1 MTVQPMKGI
10 RVLEVAQYTFVPS
23 AGAVLAD
30 WGAEV
35 IKVEH
40 AERGDAARGQTHL
53 GAVHLP
59 PGEFNPLIEHSNR
72 GKRSIGLS
80 LNDPEAL
87 EVLLRIAK
95 TCDVFLTNLLPE
107 SRRKLGIDVEDIR
120 RANPA
125 IIYVR
130 GSAFGN
136 AGPDRDRGGFD
147 VTSFWARGGGAAGS
161 TPPNVGAMIGMPGP
175 AYGDSI
181 GGLGMA
187 GGIAAALFA
196 RERTGEPSVIDV
208 SLLSVGAWA
217 SGLAVDISLLTGTPW
232 TPGDANGFW
241 SAPTNPL
248 SGYFRTKDNRWI
260 VLHLNQMWRY
270 WPDFWRRLGRADILT
285 DPRFSSADDVRAQTA
300 VVASIVADEIGLR
313 SLAEWEAA
321 LGDMEGPWAAA
332 QDSVDVGQDPS
343 LRANGYIAK
352 VTDVDGATREL
363 VANPVQF
370 DEQPVTLTR
379 APLFA
384 ENTYDI
390 LKGLDIEDEDI
401 AKMMSNGA
409 VS

>member
-1 MTVQPMKGI
+1 MTVQPMKGV

-87 EVLLRIAK
+87 DVLLRIAQ
-95 TCDVFLTNLLPE
+95 TCDVFLTNLLPD
-107 SRRKLGIDVEDIR
+107 SRQKLGIDVDDIR
-120 RANPA
+120 RANPK

-130 GSAFGN
+130 GSAHGN

-181 GGLGMA
+181 GGLSMA

-217 SGLAVDISLLTGTPW
+217 SGLAIDISLLTGAPW
-232 TPGDANGFW
+232 TPGDADGFW

-270 WPDFWRRLGRADILT
+270 WPDFWRRLGRIDVLA
-285 DPRFSSADDVRAQTA
+285 DPRFSTAEDVRAQAA
-300 VVASIVADEIGLR
+300 VVARIVADEIGQR
-313 SLAEWEAA
+313 SLPEWETA
-321 LGDMEGPWAAA
+321 LGDMEGPWAVA
-332 QDSVDVGQDPS
+332 QDSVAVGQDSS
-343 LRANGYIAK
+343 LRANGYIAPL
-352 VTDVDGATREL
+352 TDVDGVTREL
-363 VANPVQF
+363 VANPIQF
-370 DEQPVTLTR
+370 DEQPATLTR

-384 ENTYDI
+384 ENTYEI
-390 LKGLDIEDEDI
+390 LTSLDFDDEDI